1 MPNSQA
7 PAHGDG
13 HECNLTHFQ
22 NTSGLQRSREPSPL
36 TRLESSETLF
46 VVITSTLSVDSER
59 AFGYLTQLCVALRH
73 TLTGQVLQ

>member
-36 TRLESSETLF
+36 TRLESTGED
-46 VVITSTLSVDSER
+46 VVAER
-59 AFGYLTQLCVALRH
+59 NSICGHHEHAFG
-73 TLTGQVLQ
+73 